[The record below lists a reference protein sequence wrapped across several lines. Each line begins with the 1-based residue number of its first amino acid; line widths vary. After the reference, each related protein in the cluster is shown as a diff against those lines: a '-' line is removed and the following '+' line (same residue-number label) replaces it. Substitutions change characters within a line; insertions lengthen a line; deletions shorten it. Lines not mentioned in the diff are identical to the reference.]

1 MSVSLSESG
10 PLDDHDVQV
19 LTDLREVY
27 ARLDP
32 VPAALPERTKYAM
45 TVRMLE
51 AEVAELTALP
61 MAEVRS
67 ASVER
72 VDTISFTGSTMS
84 LMVSLL
90 TESDGVRVDCWASQ
104 GGAVV
109 EVRVNRD
116 DEQTERSQVC
126 DEQGRC
132 SFSDLPSGPA
142 HFIVWANQE
151 KASSPIITPTIDL

>member
-1 MSVSLSESG
+1 MSLPLSESG
-10 PLDDHDVQV
+10 PLDAQDVQV
-19 LTDLREVY
+19 LTELREVY

-51 AEVAELTALP
+51 AEIAELTAVP

-72 VDTISFTGSTMS
+72 VDTISFTGSAMS

-90 TESDGVRVDCWASQ
+90 AEAEGVRVDCWASQ

-109 EVRVNRD
+109 EVRFNRD
-116 DEQTERSQVC
+116 VEQTERSQVC

-142 HFIVWANQE
+142 HFIVWVDE
-151 KASSPIITPTIDL
+151 GKGSPPIITPTIDL